1 MHEDAIVREL
11 VMDSRKVAFPE
22 TSLFFA
28 LKGQRRDGHL
38 FIEEAFKKGI
48 RNFIISDKSATVPG
62 AANVIAVKDVLEA
75 LQCLAAHHA
84 DCC

>member
-62 AANVIAVKDVLEA
+62 A
-75 LQCLAAHHA
+75 
-84 DCC
+84 CCAST